1 MNPADRALTAPKVP
15 APNIPAKKQAVITAA
30 LRLFLEQGFG
40 ATSMDAIAR
49 EAGVSKATL
58 YAHVKN
64 KEELFAHIVTSC
76 AAQLVALHP
85 GFENQA
91 GDVRAELLAFAR
103 DHLAL
108 LLSPEGTAMHRIV
121 IAEAP
126 RDPELGRVF
135 FENGPAVRLAGL
147 VDYLQDAEGRG
158 LLKIDDAKLAADE
171 FMAMIGGMLHLRAML
186 GLADDISMAERES
199 VVDHAV
205 DAFLRAYR
213 P

>member
-1 MNPADRALTAPKVP
+1 MRRRKKKLNRSVHSCKKSWKRPFLGKSVGAVGGFSRVPAKGSEETMNPADQALTAPKIP
-15 APNIPAKKQAVITAA
+15 APKIPAKKQAVITAA

-91 GDVRAELLAFAR
+91 SDVRAELLAFAR
-103 DHLAL
+103 DHLA
-108 LLSPEGTAMHRIV
+108 
-121 IAEAP
+121 
-126 RDPELGRVF
+126 
-135 FENGPAVRLAGL
+135 
-147 VDYLQDAEGRG
+147 
-158 LLKIDDAKLAADE
+158 
-171 FMAMIGGMLHLRAML
+171 
-186 GLADDISMAERES
+186 
-199 VVDHAV
+199 
-205 DAFLRAYR
+205 
-213 P
+213 